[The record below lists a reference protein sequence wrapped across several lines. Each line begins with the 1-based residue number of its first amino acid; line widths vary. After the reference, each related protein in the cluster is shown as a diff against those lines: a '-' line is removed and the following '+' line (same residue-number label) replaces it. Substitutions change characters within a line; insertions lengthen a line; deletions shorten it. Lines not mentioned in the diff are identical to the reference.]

1 MMGAVIF
8 KLRAEQDAVLPAV
21 NGRLMHAAFFH
32 LLQEVSPDASAYL
45 HDKLTMKPFT
55 VSMLSLPEWKR
66 GKFEGIHT
74 VTKGTVFYWRVTAL
88 WEKLLQMILSVPRG
102 YHVQA
107 GRLSLTV
114 EEVSADS
121 EKYGRSG
128 LLDERQLVAYT
139 LSIEKIHSVTFHFL
153 SPASFRVDDV
163 DYAFPDPAL
172 LWGSL
177 ADKWIRAGF
186 PLDMTDK
193 DDIKAAAAGLLPAF
207 WSGRSRK
214 IYLGRDR
221 GVLAF
226 TGTFTYDLSGLSL
239 EWRQML
245 LLLAQFATFSGVGR
259 LCGQGFGEVEISYD

>member
-107 GRLSLTV
+107 G
-114 EEVSADS
+114 
-121 EKYGRSG
+121 
-128 LLDERQLVAYT
+128 
-139 LSIEKIHSVTFHFL
+139 FL
-153 SPASFRVDDV
+153 
-163 DYAFPDPAL
+163 L
-172 LWGSL
+172 LWKKYLLIQKNMAARGCLMRGSL
-177 ADKWIRAGF
+177 WLIPF
-186 PLDMTDK
+186 P
-193 DDIKAAAAGLLPAF
+193 
-207 WSGRSRK
+207 
-214 IYLGRDR
+214 
-221 GVLAF
+221 
-226 TGTFTYDLSGLSL
+226 
-239 EWRQML
+239 
-245 LLLAQFATFSGVGR
+245 
-259 LCGQGFGEVEISYD
+259 